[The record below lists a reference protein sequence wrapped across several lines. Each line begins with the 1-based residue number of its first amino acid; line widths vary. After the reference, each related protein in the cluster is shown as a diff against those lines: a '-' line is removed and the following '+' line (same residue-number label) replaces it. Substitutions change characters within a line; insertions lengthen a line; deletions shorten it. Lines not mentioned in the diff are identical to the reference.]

1 MIEGQIIKQNT
12 KFRQTLQTSR
22 ETLLTEGDYA
32 SYTVADV
39 VHTSKTVTILYTVAL
54 CRTL

>member
-1 MIEGQIIKQNT
+1 MKQNT
-12 KFRQTLQTSR
+12 KFRQTIQTSK

-39 VHTSKTVTILYTVAL
+39 VHTSKNVTFLYAVAL

>member
-1 MIEGQIIKQNT
+1 MSK
-12 KFRQTLQTSR
+12 

-32 SYTVADV
+32 SHTVADV
-39 VHTSKTVTILYTVAL
+39 VHTSKNVTILYTVAL

>member
-1 MIEGQIIKQNT
+1 MSK
-12 KFRQTLQTSR
+12 

-39 VHTSKTVTILYTVAL
+39 VHTRKNVTILYTVAL